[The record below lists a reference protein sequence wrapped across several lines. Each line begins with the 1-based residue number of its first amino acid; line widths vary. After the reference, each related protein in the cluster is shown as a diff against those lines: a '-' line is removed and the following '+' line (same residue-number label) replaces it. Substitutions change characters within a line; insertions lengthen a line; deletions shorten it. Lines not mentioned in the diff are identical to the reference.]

1 MQCLA
6 KTAVP
11 QYSQHTKY
19 ELWAEMEK
27 KMDENMYGNIKKE
40 NSIMKNR

>member
-1 MQCLA
+1 MQRLA

-27 KMDENMYGNIKKE
+27 KKR
-40 NSIMKNR
+40 MKTCMEIQKRIHNEK